1 MNGNKTPKDVKT
13 EMRRKEPQAGDASA
27 ELIELRR
34 RQAEAAGV
42 YKKGYAKPLRVDSP
56 AGTDLEADLNP
67 EEGGRTPGSFKGFD
81 QDTAPDEDTLHM
93 DLVRTFD
100 KRGRDSKRIYEA
112 AKKRREAKKT
122 RTASG
127 RPGPGP
133 GGGDPPKRSGLTETN
148 TDIYKKNLPEH
159 LHNNPDALDAAAKD
173 AAKKN
178 WEDKF
183 SRHDPV
189 KDEKFTLD
197 GKEYDKV
204 TYPGGEVFIIGD
216 GEVYRDHDTAA
227 SGPLFDFDAI
237 KNTAVD
243 SALFT
248 PAILKHSAEEAEG
261 RETMPKGRIDNKYDI
276 FEPEPVY
283 APAMNHFQSIVR
295 KIAEED
301 GS

>member
-1 MNGNKTPKDVKT
+1 MNGNKTPEDVKT
-13 EMRRKEPQAGDASA
+13 KMRRKEPQAGDASA
-27 ELIELRR
+27 RRMELLEQ
-34 RQAEAAGV
+34 QAEAAGV
-42 YKKGYAKPLRVDSP
+42 YKKGYTKPLRVDSP
-56 AGTDLEADLNP
+56 AGTDLDADLNT

-81 QDTAPDEDTLHM
+81 QDVRSDEDTLHM
-93 DLVRTFD
+93 DLVRMFD

-112 AKKRREAKKT
+112 AKARREARKA
-122 RTASG
+122 RTTSG
-127 RPGPGP
+127 RPGPGTGP
-133 GGGDPPKRSGLTETN
+133 VDPPKRSGLTETN
-148 TDIYKKNLPEH
+148 TAIYKNHLPEH

-189 KDEKFTLD
+189 TDEKFTLD

-227 SGPLFDFDAI
+227 SDILYDYDAI
-237 KNTAVD
+237 KNMTSDNAMDAAD
-243 SALFT
+243 S
-248 PAILKHSAEEAEG
+248 LKYSAEEDEG
-261 RETMPKGRIDNKYDI
+261 RETMPMGRIDNKFDI
-276 FEPEPVY
+276 FEPDPMY
-283 APAMNHFQSIVR
+283 GPAMKHFQSIIR
-295 KIAEED
+295 KMAEED

>member
-1 MNGNKTPKDVKT
+1 MSGNKTPEDVKT
-13 EMRRKEPQAGDASA
+13 EMRRKEPQAGDAST

-42 YKKGYAKPLRVDSP
+42 YQEGHRTPLRVDSP
-56 AGTDLEADLNP
+56 AGTDLDDDLDI
-67 EEGGRTPGSFKGFD
+67 EEGGRTTGSFKGFD
-81 QDTAPDEDTLHM
+81 QDTRPDEDTLHM
-93 DLVRTFD
+93 DLVRLYAQ
-100 KRGRDSKRIYEA
+100 RGRDSKKIYEA
-112 AKKRREAKKT
+112 AKARREAKKT
-122 RTASG
+122 RTTSG
-127 RPGPGP
+127 RSGSGT
-133 GGGDPPKRSGLTETN
+133 GSVDRPKRSGLTETN
-148 TDIYKKNLPEH
+148 TDIYKEHLPEH
-159 LHNNPDALDAAAKD
+159 LRNNPDALDAAAKD

-216 GEVYRDHDTAA
+216 DEVYRGEDTAA
-227 SGPLFDFDAI
+227 SDILYDYDAI
-237 KNTAVD
+237 KNMALDDAMD
-243 SALFT
+243 ST
-248 PAILKHSAEEAEG
+248 DSLKYSAEEAEG

-276 FEPEPVY
+276 FEPDTMY
-283 APAMNHFQSIVR
+283 APAMKHFESIIR
-295 KIAEED
+295 KMAEED

>member
-1 MNGNKTPKDVKT
+1 MPQVLEITTLPPSRLPTCQSSIILPVTSMNHVEGGWPKDVKT

-93 DLVRTFD
+93 DLVRTFE

-133 GGGDPPKRSGLTETN
+133 GGGGGRFAPAESHVGRGSPFGMPRRSMPPRRTACTSVARPTRRRSCRSGRATGET
-148 TDIYKKNLPEH
+148 
-159 LHNNPDALDAAAKD
+159 
-173 AAKKN
+173 
-178 WEDKF
+178 
-183 SRHDPV
+183 S
-189 KDEKFTLD
+189 
-197 GKEYDKV
+197 
-204 TYPGGEVFIIGD
+204 
-216 GEVYRDHDTAA
+216 
-227 SGPLFDFDAI
+227 PLRCRAC
-237 KNTAVD
+237 
-243 SALFT
+243 
-248 PAILKHSAEEAEG
+248 P
-261 RETMPKGRIDNKYDI
+261 RP
-276 FEPEPVY
+276 
-283 APAMNHFQSIVR
+283 
-295 KIAEED
+295 
-301 GS
+301 